1 MPRYHV
7 LVNPVSGAG
16 EAPDFVEH
24 RVLPLLNSLRID
36 YDVHVTK
43 CMNDAGRIG
52 RELLFEREQ
61 RVKEGKVARDEVTT
75 VVVGGGDGTAH
86 EFMEG
91 VLEGVRGGA
100 PLGRWE
106 LVTLP
111 LGTANALHSTLFP
124 PDSVP
129 VPLTERLEP
138 LIAPGNMHALASLI
152 RALEGGAP
160 RSLPVTQ
167 TTLFTSSGTP
177 SSDPIPSHIVLSTA
191 LHANILADSEAFRA
205 EMPGIERFKRA
216 AADNITVFFPAKARL
231 LPSAAGVRVYDPRT
245 RDWKEGPEELE
256 GPFAYFLSVTTTP
269 RLEPTFVVAPTLARL
284 PPAPHEGTMDI
295 VVLRPMRD
303 PHVAAAGDQGVAW
316 APRAKEVLGAAYDD
330 GRHIAL
336 LYGAEGTVD
345 ISARQ
350 PQKDPGGEPVV
361 EVFRCAGFEWTPT
374 EEGHAKSHIVCA
386 DGSLYT
392 VPPGGMAR
400 AKVMESHAGEGFW
413 VWG

>member
-7 LVNPVSGAG
+7 LVNPVSGSG
-16 EAPDFVEH
+16 QAPDFIEH
-24 RVLPLLNSLRID
+24 SVLPLLNSLDID

-43 CMNDAGRIG
+43 GVNDAGRIG
-52 RELLFEREQ
+52 RELLLEREQ
-61 RVKEGKVARDEVTT
+61 RVSEGKVKRDDVTT

-100 PLGRWE
+100 ELGRWE

-129 VPLTERLEP
+129 VPLTARLEP

-167 TTLFTSSGTP
+167 TSISNA
-177 SSDPIPSHIVLSTA
+177 DPIPSHIVLSTA

-205 EMPGIERFKRA
+205 EMPGIERFKLA
-216 AADNITVFFPAKARL
+216 AAANISVFFPARVQL
-231 LPSAAGVRVYDPRT
+231 FPSTTGVRMYDPRT
-245 RDWKEGPEELE
+245 KDWNTVPEEDYTLE
-256 GPFAYFLSVTTTP
+256 GPFGYFLSTTTTP

-303 PHVAAAGDQGVAW
+303 PKVRAADDKAAAW

-336 LYGAEGTVD
+336 VYGRNGCVD
-345 ISARQ
+345 LSARV
-350 PQKDPGGEPVV
+350 PQHDEGGEPVV

-374 EEGHAKSHIVCA
+374 DQSHKKSHTVCA
-386 DGSLYT
+386 DGSLY
-392 VPPGGMAR
+392 VIPLGGSAR
-400 AKVMESHAGEGFW
+400 AKVMESHAGQGFW

>member
-7 LVNPVSGAG
+7 LVNPVSGSG
-16 EAPDFVEH
+16 QAPDFIEH
-24 RVLPLLNSLRID
+24 CVLPLLNSLDID

-43 CMNDAGRIG
+43 GVNDAGRIG
-52 RELLFEREQ
+52 RELLHEREQ
-61 RVKEGKVARDEVTT
+61 RVSEGKVKPDGVTT

-100 PLGRWE
+100 ELGRWE

-129 VPLTERLEP
+129 VPLTGRLEP
-138 LIAPGNMHALASLI
+138 LIAPGDMHALASLI

-167 TTLFTSSGTP
+167 TTISNA
-177 SSDPIPSHIVLSTA
+177 DPIPSHIVLSTA

-205 EMPGIERFKRA
+205 EMPGIERFKVA
-216 AADNITVFFPAKARL
+216 AAANISVFFPARVQL
-231 LPSAAGVRVYDPRT
+231 LPSTKGVRTYDPRT
-245 RDWKEGPEELE
+245 RDWKAVPEEEYTLE
-256 GPFAYFLSVTTTP
+256 GPFGYFLSTTTTP

-303 PHVAAAGDQGVAW
+303 PKVRAADDKAAAW

-336 LYGAEGTVD
+336 VYGRNGCVD
-345 ISARQ
+345 LSARV
-350 PQKDPGGEPVV
+350 PQHDEGGEPVV

-374 EEGHAKSHIVCA
+374 DQSHKKSHTVCA

-392 VPPGGMAR
+392 IPLGGSAR
-400 AKVMESHAGEGFW
+400 AKVMESHAGQGFW

>member
-16 EAPDFVEH
+16 KAPDFVEY
-24 RVLPLLNSLRID
+24 RVLPLLIALGID

-43 CMNDAGRIG
+43 GVNDAGRIG
-52 RELLFEREQ
+52 RELLLEREQ
-61 RVKEGKVARDEVTT
+61 RVSEGKVKRGDVTT

-91 VLEGVRGGA
+91 VLEGVRDGA
-100 PLGRWE
+100 QLGRWE

-138 LIAPGNMHALASLI
+138 LIAPGDMHALASLI
-152 RALEGGAP
+152 RSLEAGVP

-167 TTLFTSSGTP
+167 TTISSEP
-177 SSDPIPSHIVLSTA
+177 KPIPSHIVLSTA

-205 EMPGIERFKRA
+205 EIPGVERFKLA
-216 AADNITVFFPAKARL
+216 AAANVSVFFPAQVQL
-231 LPSAAGVRVYDPRT
+231 LPSAAGVRMYDPRT
-245 RDWKEGPEELE
+245 KDWKVLPEKEYTLD
-256 GPFAYFLSVTTTP
+256 GPFGYFLSTTTTP

-284 PPAPHEGTMDI
+284 PPGPHEGTMDI
-295 VVLRPMRD
+295 VVLRPLRD
-303 PHVAAAGDQGVAW
+303 PAVRAASDKGAAW
-316 APRAKEVLGAAYDD
+316 APRTKEVLGAAYDD

-336 LYGAEGTVD
+336 VYGAGGTVD
-345 ISARQ
+345 LSSRV
-350 PQKDPGGEPVV
+350 PQHDEGGEPVV

-374 EEGHAKSHIVCA
+374 DESHKKSHIVCA

-392 VPPGGMAR
+392 IPPGGSVR
-400 AKVMESHAGEGFW
+400 AKVIESHAGEGFW